1 MLYNPRAGS
10 IVRRGPAFAERI
22 VKMLEAEGHHVTA
35 EPTRGP
41 GHAAQMAATAAATGA
56 DLVIVAGGDGTI
68 NEALGGLVYSP
79 VPLAVLPAGTAN
91 VLANEIGLARMED
104 AVRALRGC
112 APVRVSAGK
121 LTNNRGVRHFL
132 LLAGA
137 GFDAQVVYEV
147 NLGLKARLGK
157 LAYYAA
163 TWSRIGHRLPQF
175 SVHVDGQDV
184 RASFVLTSRVRNYGG
199 DLEICRGAHL
209 LDDDFE
215 VVILEG
221 RYVIRYLHYFAGIIT
236 GRLNAIPGARVLR
249 TNRVELD
256 APSDSRIYVQV
267 DGEKAGQLPA
277 TIEIVPEAVSLLLP
291 DPYCERWRTSRRE
304 RVGA

>member
-1 MLYNPRAGS
+1 
-10 IVRRGPAFAERI
+10 
-22 VKMLEAEGHHVTA
+22 
-35 EPTRGP
+35 
-41 GHAAQMAATAAATGA
+41 
-56 DLVIVAGGDGTI
+56 
-68 NEALGGLVYSP
+68 
-79 VPLAVLPAGTAN
+79 
-91 VLANEIGLARMED
+91 
-104 AVRALRGC
+104 
-112 APVRVSAGK
+112 
-121 LTNNRGVRHFL
+121 
-132 LLAGA
+132 
-137 GFDAQVVYEV
+137 
-147 NLGLKARLGK
+147 
-157 LAYYAA
+157 
-163 TWSRIGHRLPQF
+163 
-175 SVHVDGQDV
+175 
-184 RASFVLTSRVRNYGG
+184 
-199 DLEICRGAHL
+199 

-277 TIEIVPEAVSLLLP
+277 TIEIVSEAVSLLLP